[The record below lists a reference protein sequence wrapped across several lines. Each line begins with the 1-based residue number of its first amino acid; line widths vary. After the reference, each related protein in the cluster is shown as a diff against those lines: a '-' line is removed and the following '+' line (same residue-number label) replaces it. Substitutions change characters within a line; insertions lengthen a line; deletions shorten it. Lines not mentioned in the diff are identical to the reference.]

1 MDFDSNIFMETL
13 PLFLKGTEITLAAT
27 LSSSAIGIFIAT
39 ILAIMQV
46 SKSMPAKIFA
56 NAYILTFRS
65 IPLLVTIIFLY
76 YGLPVTGLYLSAFF
90 VGILGL
96 ALTLAAYASEV
107 IRAGIV
113 SIPHGQLE
121 AAAALGLRR
130 PQILRHVVFPQAL
143 MRILPPMT
151 NQVITN
157 LKNTSLLSA
166 IAITDI
172 LRTGIDVM
180 TWKANTFSPF
190 AAIALCYLALI
201 IPLSILAR
209 WLEARLARRLHP

>member
-27 LSSSAIGIFIAT
+27 LLSSAIGILIAT

-113 SIPHGQLE
+113 SIPRGQLE

-130 PQILRHVVFPQAL
+130 PHILRHVVLPQAL

>member
-1 MDFDSNIFMETL
+1 M
-13 PLFLKGTEITLAAT
+13 
-27 LSSSAIGIFIAT
+27 
-39 ILAIMQV
+39 
-46 SKSMPAKIFA
+46 
-56 NAYILTFRS
+56 
-65 IPLLVTIIFLY
+65 
-76 YGLPVTGLYLSAFF
+76 
-90 VGILGL
+90 
-96 ALTLAAYASEV
+96 

-113 SIPHGQLE
+113 SIPRGQLE

-130 PQILRHVVFPQAL
+130 PHILRHVVLPQAL

>member
-1 MDFDSNIFMETL
+1 METL

-27 LSSSAIGIFIAT
+27 LLSSAIGILIAT

-113 SIPHGQLE
+113 SIPRGQLE

-130 PQILRHVVFPQAL
+130 PHILRHVVLPQAL